1 MKKCRIEKI
10 LSHNAIIARDSN
22 NNEFIA
28 LGTGVG
34 FGKRQGAEI
43 DPVLFEKVF
52 TTNSVDLYKKLFV
65 TLSKMSPLYITFVDQ
80 TVKYA
85 KEDLGRDL
93 NESIYVL
100 LADHLNFAF
109 ERLQQNIILP
119 CPMLTEIQLLYKD
132 EYNVAKKVVKYIE
145 ENMNIKLPDSEIG
158 FIALHIM
165 NASSSS
171 ADVNEVLNTMLVINE
186 IISLIENFFQFKFNT
201 DNLDYLRL
209 LTHLNFFARRMKMNK
224 VMNEDVEIKELFKGR
239 HPQSQLCVERITEYL
254 KSEYNYE
261 INDSEKTYLCIHISR
276 CINSMNQA

>member
-28 LGTGVG
+28 LGTGIG

-100 LADHLNFAF
+100 LADHLNFAI

-132 EYNVAKKVVKYIE
+132 EYNVAKKVVTYIE

-158 FIALHIM
+158 FIALHII

-171 ADVNEVLNTMLVINE
+171 SDVNEVLNTMLVINE

-209 LTHLNFFARRMKMNK
+209 LTHLNFFARRMKMNR
-224 VMNEDVEIKELFKGR
+224 VINDDDEIKELFKGR
-239 HPQSQLCVERITEYL
+239 HPQSQLCVERISDYL
-254 KSEYNYE
+254 KSEYNYV
-261 INDSEKTYLCIHISR
+261 ITDSEKTYLCIHISR

>member
-1 MKKCRIEKI
+1 MKKCSIEEI

-28 LGTGVG
+28 LGTGIS
-34 FGKRQGAEI
+34 FGKRQGTEI

-52 TTNSVDLYKKLFV
+52 TTNSVDIYKKLFV
-65 TLSKMSPLYITFVDQ
+65 TLSKMSPLYITFIDQ

-100 LADHLNFAF
+100 LADHLNFAI

-119 CPMLTEIQLLYKD
+119 CPMLTEIQLLHKD
-132 EYNVAKKVVKYIE
+132 EYNVARKVVKYIE
-145 ENMNIKLPDSEIG
+145 ENLNIKLPDSEVG

-165 NASSSS
+165 NTCSSS
-171 ADVNEVLNTMLVINE
+171 ADVNEVLNTILVVNG
-186 IISLIENFFQFKFNT
+186 IISLIEIFFQLKFNT

-209 LTHLNFFARRMKMNK
+209 LTHLDFLARRMKMNR
-224 VMNEDVEIKELFKGR
+224 VMNENVEIKELFRGIY
-239 HPQSQLCVERITEYL
+239 PQSQLCVERIFDYL
-254 KSEYNYE
+254 KSEYNYV
-261 INDSEKTYLCIHISR
+261 INDSEKTYLCIHISG
-276 CINSMNQA
+276 CINSMKQA